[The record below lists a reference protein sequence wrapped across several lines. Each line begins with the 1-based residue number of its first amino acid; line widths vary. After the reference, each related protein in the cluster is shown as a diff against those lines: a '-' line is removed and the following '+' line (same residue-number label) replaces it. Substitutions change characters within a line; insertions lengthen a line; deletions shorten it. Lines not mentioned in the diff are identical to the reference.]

1 MEQPKPNI
9 ANYSK
14 THPLIASLPKALK
27 DPANYEKIKKAIS
40 DTMIVKDTKLE
51 KACVH
56 EDIASMSTCPRC
68 TKNMLARRMLLKKL
82 GFKNPAQY
90 WAWQKVHEEIKQMF
104 PLVDWKQLNRE
115 RIIEDLK

>member
-1 MEQPKPNI
+1 MEQPKPQIDNK
-9 ANYSK
+9 SRTSQLLK
-14 THPLIASLPKALK
+14 GLPKHLK

-56 EDIASMSTCPRC
+56 EDVHAMSLCPRC
-68 TKNMLARRMLLKKL
+68 TKNMLARRVLLKRL

-90 WAWQKVHEEIKQMF
+90 RMWHKIHQEIRARY
-104 PLVDWKQLNRE
+104 PLVDWKSLNSE
-115 RIIEDLK
+115 RITEDLR